1 MFLNLFVALRRIED
15 AVFKQPVRF
24 GDTIHVEGKVV
35 RRTPVDDAIGLV
47 LCQWRIVNQHGRL
60 VARVGVEVLWRR
72 APSPVADA
80 VEPAASGVA
89 SP

>member
-1 MFLNLFVALRRIED
+1 M
-15 AVFKQPVRF
+15 
-24 GDTIHVEGKVV
+24 V

-72 APSPVADA
+72 APSADTARHA
-80 VEPAASGVA
+80 VEPAAASGVA
-89 SP
+89 PP